1 MGRVFATGEACSR
14 PMGWGRPSEQVE
26 QYLGSL
32 AKDDRP
38 TAYLFRCRSCA
49 AHLAYSDCP

>member
-26 QYLGSL
+26 HYLGSL